1 MANTLYLYACVDAVP
16 SALPAAGIF
25 GAPLKAVPVGD
36 LHVIGEPLSDPRQ
49 LLQSK
54 QDRMPKHAELIR
66 ALQAKGAAV
75 LPVFYGTTI
84 EEERVGKLDPAF
96 LKAELARVKGTDSMR
111 VEVWGSHKR
120 LPKRPKANA
129 RKPLPELPE
138 LEWITAAVQA
148 VAREAPSVQL
158 KFFEEVMAGTPTWV
172 REEITSK
179 TKMDAVVA
187 VLTQTIERGKEGAYR
202 KALEAAA
209 AEHDARLDIQG
220 PQVSYGSLFP
230 PKAPKSAPEAPTP

>member
-16 SALPAAGIF
+16 AALPAAGIF
-25 GAPLKAVPVGD
+25 GGPLKALPVGD
-36 LHVIGEPLSDPRQ
+36 LHVIGEALSDPRL

-54 QDRMPKHAELIR
+54 SDRMPKHAELVR
-66 ALQAKGAAV
+66 ALQAKAKAV
-75 LPVFYGTTI
+75 MPIFYGTTI
-84 EEERVGKLDPAF
+84 EEERVGRLDPAF
-96 LKAELARVKGTDSMR
+96 LKAELSRVRAIDSMR
-111 VEVWGSHKR
+111 VEVWGSAKR

-138 LEWITAAVQA
+138 LEWIAAAVQG
-148 VAREAPSVQL
+148 VAQEPPSVQM

-172 REEITSK
+172 REELGPRSK
-179 TKMDAVVA
+179 LEAVVA
-187 VLTQTIERGKEGAYR
+187 VLTQTIQRGKDGEYR

-209 AEHDARLDIQG
+209 AEHDARLEILG

-230 PKAPKSAPEAPTP
+230 PKAPKPASEAPTP

>member
-1 MANTLYLYACVDAVP
+1 MANTLYLYACVDSVP
-16 SALPAAGIF
+16 SALPSSGLF
-25 GAPLKAVPVGD
+25 GAPLKALPVGD
-36 LHVIGEPLSDPRQ
+36 LHVVGEPLSDPRL

-54 QDRMPKHAELIR
+54 SDRMPKHAEIIR
-66 ALQAKGAAV
+66 GLQAQGAAV
-75 LPVFYGTTI
+75 MPVFYGTTI
-84 EEERVGKLDPAF
+84 EEERVSKLDPAF

-111 VEVWGSHKR
+111 VELWGQHKR

-129 RKPLPELPE
+129 KKPLPELPE
-138 LEWITAAVQA
+138 LEWITAAVA
-148 VAREAPSVQL
+148 NVAKEAPSVQI

-179 TKMDAVVA
+179 SKLDAVIA
-187 VLTQTIERGKEGAYR
+187 VLTQTIQRGKDGEYR

-209 AEHDARLDIQG
+209 AEHDTRVDVVG

-230 PKAPKSAPEAPTP
+230 PKAPKPAAEAPTP